1 MSGSFEHIDVPPTLV
16 SFAVSTADAA
26 NILSPEFE
34 RAGSQIGL
42 MMPAVDQNGV
52 PDLDSVRQMI
62 DGLEKLI
69 AGHRVRAAWV
79 CEAGGIA
86 EGLFKMSLG
95 NRIGVTLCDGFSDDF
110 WFERHPA
117 AVIISCDEIPAG
129 VIKIAETV
137 DSFTLTH
144 AGRTYDLAGY
154 FEDYA
159 NRLAPVYPYRLPTPK
174 TAVPAFTDENAS
186 SWPSPAVKT
195 AKPRVLLPVFAGTN
209 CEYDTARAFER
220 AGAETETFI
229 VRNLS
234 AADIEWSA
242 REFERLIRGCNIIAV
257 PGGFSGGDE
266 PEGSGKFITAF
277 FRNPRIG
284 DAVADLMER
293 RDGLMLGICNGFQA
307 LVKLG
312 LVPYGKIVEP
322 TGSAP
327 TLTFNRIGRHQ
338 SKLVAT
344 RICSNRSPWLMYEK
358 VGDIHMIPVSHGE
371 GRFVAEPALIEQLA
385 KNGQIAAQYVGPDG
399 CPTLDTEYNP
409 NFSDCAIEAI
419 TSPDGRILAKM
430 GHSERCGAF
439 VHKNIPGAKEQK
451 LFLGAVHYFT
461 K

>member
-154 FEDYA
+154 FEDLCQPA
-159 NRLAPVYPYRLPTPK
+159 RPRLSLP
-174 TAVPAFTDENAS
+174 PAH
-186 SWPSPAVKT
+186 P
-195 AKPRVLLPVFAGTN
+195 
-209 CEYDTARAFER
+209 
-220 AGAETETFI
+220 
-229 VRNLS
+229 
-234 AADIEWSA
+234 
-242 REFERLIRGCNIIAV
+242 
-257 PGGFSGGDE
+257 
-266 PEGSGKFITAF
+266 
-277 FRNPRIG
+277 
-284 DAVADLMER
+284 
-293 RDGLMLGICNGFQA
+293 
-307 LVKLG
+307 
-312 LVPYGKIVEP
+312 
-322 TGSAP
+322 
-327 TLTFNRIGRHQ
+327 
-338 SKLVAT
+338 
-344 RICSNRSPWLMYEK
+344 
-358 VGDIHMIPVSHGE
+358 
-371 GRFVAEPALIEQLA
+371 
-385 KNGQIAAQYVGPDG
+385 
-399 CPTLDTEYNP
+399 
-409 NFSDCAIEAI
+409 
-419 TSPDGRILAKM
+419 
-430 GHSERCGAF
+430 
-439 VHKNIPGAKEQK
+439 
-451 LFLGAVHYFT
+451 
-461 K
+461 

>member
-1 MSGSFEHIDVPPTLV
+1 
-16 SFAVSTADAA
+16 
-26 NILSPEFE
+26 
-34 RAGSQIGL
+34 

-293 RDGLMLGICNGFQA
+293 RDGLMLA
-307 LVKLG
+307 
-312 LVPYGKIVEP
+312 
-322 TGSAP
+322 SA
-327 TLTFNRIGRHQ
+327 TASRR
-338 SKLVAT
+338 
-344 RICSNRSPWLMYEK
+344 W
-358 VGDIHMIPVSHGE
+358 
-371 GRFVAEPALIEQLA
+371 
-385 KNGQIAAQYVGPDG
+385 
-399 CPTLDTEYNP
+399 
-409 NFSDCAIEAI
+409 
-419 TSPDGRILAKM
+419 
-430 GHSERCGAF
+430 
-439 VHKNIPGAKEQK
+439 
-451 LFLGAVHYFT
+451 
-461 K
+461 